1 MVISVLALNSILN
14 STRVQDAHPSFV
26 LDGGNIVVR
35 ADFVKGEYLETFLAR
50 DAKGKL
56 REVLKSPTAPGLPIG
71 EGSPAISAIS
81 SPTSTS
87 LFSTAPTFRFT
98 DAKSLR
104 GTSSGN
110 GFYSLTLTGHQN
122 GVQVSKSIWIFTG
135 QNTARVDVDV
145 KFDAPRPSI
154 EYLFNS
160 YAFTPDGKSVKQG
173 GGADSTFSP
182 GLRKE
187 SDQVV
192 GDHFFRSPAIT
203 AQKGT
208 LAAAIIPD
216 VEDLKKDRVMPTVLD
231 LDCKNGVVD
240 APLMSY
246 GFCNYQL
253 AGHVWFS
260 HDKSMVR
267 HVPQNL
273 HLGMTVIVDAQTR
286 PKSAHQLASD
296 YSWRVGHKYFDKIL
310 PQAMPFEDYA
320 KVCYP
325 AVFDEHYDAEKIKAG
340 WFDVEIDGKP
350 CGGIISGWG
359 WQDGWVSWQCWFN
372 NLRSAYGIRWWGKK
386 LGKSDWVDKADKMLN
401 MALAAPL
408 DQGAC
413 PTTYMTKQKQWKGCL
428 ITPRRECYYDLTNMA
443 WKGIWLLRMMQMP
456 DCPRKDDIDQY
467 CSAMAQCM
475 LKYQNSD
482 GSFPT
487 WLTKDLKVVPVLD
500 HSAQSALPIW
510 FLAEMSKL
518 PNFRPNYSAS
528 ARKGADFLIKNVVD
542 QQLYYD
548 FETFFSCSP
557 KTCLQA
563 NSVIDD
569 KAMYDPHTQSPPQN
583 TLSMQWAAE
592 ALRAVS
598 KQTGDK
604 KYMPYALS
612 ALDMMCLYQ
621 NVWPM
626 SYRLTAYTY
635 GGFGVQNSDGE
646 YDDARQAQ
654 FGETLCDFG
663 AELGRRDY
671 FERGVAATRA
681 TLTLINH
688 PLHEEFG
695 IYPNPNYPLGIEPE
709 NCGHGGDDTQAGR
722 SGFDWGE
729 GSGLTSM
736 ACLLEKYG
744 ATYTCKLKS
753 LLSNPVS
760 RAEQDKGLNWSVLV
774 DGGSKGIDMVR
785 KQGPLVDPKFDF
797 SDWAMQG
804 WHIVGDFAE
813 IPTNSNRMNF
823 NAGGK
828 NFVGTCEN
836 GRSGFRDEYR
846 GFLESPRFQVSK
858 GKMKLLVGGGNG
870 KGVFVELI
878 DAKTKQQLKV
888 ERGRNS
894 ETMDERVWDVSQ
906 YKGRTLQLRIV
917 DDETGGWGHINVGNI
932 RCE

>member
-1 MVISVLALNSILN
+1 MLTSTLSYLALALGQGRPLEMSNGDVTVRIDRLN
-14 STRVQDAHPSFV
+14 
-26 LDGGNIVVR
+26 
-35 ADFVKGEYLETFLAR
+35 GEYVETILAK
-50 DAKGKL
+50 DAKGKF
-56 REVLKSPTAPGLPIG
+56 REVLKSPTASGLPIN
-71 EGSPAISAIS
+71 EGSTSVTALSSSSSA
-81 SPTSTS
+81 S
-87 LFSTAPTFRFT
+87 LFSSAPTCRFN
-98 DAKSLR
+98 KI
-104 GTSSGN
+104 SSTGERNMTLENRSN
-110 GFYSLTLTGHQN
+110 GVTIKKTLTLPVHGN
-122 GVQVSKSIWIFTG
+122 DL
-135 QNTARVDVDV
+135 RVDFSVH
-145 KFDAPRPSI
+145 FDDERPTI

-160 YAFTPDGKSVKQG
+160 YAFAPDGKTMKQG
-173 GGADSTFSP
+173 GRPDSTFSP

-192 GDHFFRSPAIT
+192 GDHFFRSPAIS
-203 AQKGT
+203 AQKGS
-208 LAAAIIPD
+208 LAAVLIPD
-216 VEDLKKDRVMPTVLD
+216 VESLKKDRVMPTVLD
-231 LDCKNGVVD
+231 LDCQTGVVD

-253 AGHVWFS
+253 TGHVWYS
-260 HDKSMVR
+260 HDRSMVR
-267 HVPQNL
+267 HVPQDL

-286 PKSAHQLASD
+286 PYSAHQLASD
-296 YSWRVGHKYFDKIL
+296 YSWKVGHEYFDKIL

-325 AVFDEHYDAEKIKAG
+325 AVFDEHYGNNKVG
-340 WFDVEIDGKP
+340 WFDVNIDGKP
-350 CGGIISGWG
+350 CGGIVSGWG
-359 WQDGWVSWQCWFN
+359 WEQGWVSWQCWFN

-386 LGKSDWVDKADKMLN
+386 LNKPDWVEKADKMLN

-413 PTTYMTKQKQWKGCL
+413 PTTYQTREKRWKGCL
-428 ITPRRECYYDLTNMA
+428 ITPTKDCYYDLTNMA
-443 WKGIWLLRMMQMP
+443 WKGIWLLRFYDLP
-456 DCPRKDDIDQY
+456 DCPRKEEVLDQ
-467 CSAMAQCM
+467 CRQMAACM
-475 LKYQNSD
+475 MRYQNAD

-487 WLTKDLKVVPVLD
+487 WLSKDLKVVPVLD

-510 FLAEMSKL
+510 FITELIKRA
-518 PNFRPNYSAS
+518 PGNAS
-528 ARKGADFLIKNVVD
+528 PHIDSILKGADFLVKSVVN

-557 KTCLQA
+557 KVCKQSGATL
-563 NSVIDD
+563 DD
-569 KAMYDPHTQSPPQN
+569 PSMHDPHTLCPPQN
-583 TLSMQWAAE
+583 TLSMQWTAE
-592 ALRAVS
+592 ALRAVAS
-598 KQTGDK
+598 HSGND
-604 KYMPYALS
+604 KYMPYALN

-621 NVWPM
+621 NVWPI
-626 SYRLTAYTY
+626 SYRQTAYTY

-663 AELGRRDY
+663 AQLGRRDY

-681 TLTLINH
+681 ALTLINH
-688 PLHEEFG
+688 PLHDEFG

-736 ACLLEKYG
+736 ACLLDKYG
-744 ATYTCKLKS
+744 ENY
-753 LLSNPVS
+753 
-760 RAEQDKGLNWSVLV
+760 KGKGFQVLV
-774 DGGSKGIDMVR
+774 DGGSKGIDMLR
-785 KQGPLVDPKFDF
+785 AKEPLMNPTFDF

-813 IPTNSNRMNF
+813 VPTNADRLEFNMN
-823 NAGGK
+823 GK

-836 GRSGFRDEYR
+836 GRNGFRDEYR
-846 GFLESPRFQVSK
+846 GVIESPRFQVTK
-858 GKMKLLVGGGNG
+858 PTIKLKVGGGNG

-878 DAKTKQQLKV
+878 DTKTKEQLKV
-888 ERGRNS
+888 ERGHNS
-894 ETMDERVWDVSQ
+894 EFMDERTWDVSGFR
-906 YKGRTLQLRIV
+906 GRTLQIRIV